1 MVSTSLQ
8 INRYFQGKEL
18 YPFIDL
24 SMIKGNIFLYTVLD
38 KEQTERDSLL
48 KELNDVTNSKILE
61 KLIQQAMYN
70 STSMKELESGLLKI
84 RQKGNPIDKF

>member
-1 MVSTSLQ
+1 M
-8 INRYFQGKEL
+8 IN
-18 YPFIDL
+18 
-24 SMIKGNIFLYTVLD
+24 GNIFRYTVLG

>member
-1 MVSTSLQ
+1 
-8 INRYFQGKEL
+8 
-18 YPFIDL
+18 
-24 SMIKGNIFLYTVLD
+24 MIKGSIFLYTVLD

>member
-1 MVSTSLQ
+1 M
-8 INRYFQGKEL
+8 IN
-18 YPFIDL
+18 
-24 SMIKGNIFLYTVLD
+24 GNIFPYTVLG

-84 RQKGNPIDKF
+84 RQKGKPIDKF